1 MTEDFAYSAFLS
13 ENMEKAEDAQHQKR
27 AETFMRLALA
37 QAERAH
43 ELGEVPVGCVV
54 VYCGSDES
62 GELASCKPDTVIGT
76 GFNRTNITHNVRYIS
91 TCLCAKSLM
100 RSNLQATR
108 HAEFEAVDMI
118 LMRSGGRYTTD
129 IFKHCELYVAVYAF
143 VFVLSLIRS
152 VHTLA
157 DL

>member
-1 MTEDFAYSAFLS
+1 
-13 ENMEKAEDAQHQKR
+13 MEKAEDAQHQKR

-76 GFNRTNITHNVRYIS
+76 GFNRTNITHN
-91 TCLCAKSLM
+91 
-100 RSNLQATR
+100 ATR

-129 IFKHCELYVAVYAF
+129 IFKHCELF
-143 VFVLSLIRS
+143 VTVEPCIMCAAA
-152 VHTLA
+152 LA
-157 DL
+157 QLGIGRYLRMGAREQSQEE